1 MISWIMIGLSTS
13 NADVFVDSQV
23 VGQQQESFLLDDLNT
38 EKDTLQWLY
47 TRSLL
52 GYNGNY
58 KTFRYAF
65 NLELLN
71 SQVQGMESELGL
83 EVSPTIF
90 RTPKQNMAGTL
101 ILPRDAYVATQFGDW
116 GVQLGIQSFDW
127 GLGILS
133 NSGTQSSRFGVNQQG
148 NIYTR
153 LAVSRAF
160 DAIHWFVATD
170 AIVRDENALW
180 SAGDRAYQ
188 AITGLQY
195 IQDGLRVGALSGFR
209 YQQDRESYSTPF
221 GQTSSWAIP
230 VDTFATVQLSDSLQ
244 LASEMVGVW
253 GRTTRLVNEG
263 TQGGEASIQYF
274 GGVGRLEHQRPTSS
288 GKIETLVE
296 TGWAS
301 GDGNN
306 GDATA
311 RTFSLHSDYNVGLIL
326 YDEVLPS
333 LQARSVERLAD
344 KSLSAQPAPGLQ
356 YAVPQGGVNNS
367 VYLQL
372 CSSLTHKN
380 WLVRAAW
387 MEAFSA
393 VPYADPYQTALHGG
407 YSTGLNGEASSSIY
421 LGSEAD
427 VRLQYALKELVY
439 MGVDAGYFMP
449 GSALDILE
457 PTTKVLGYIQVK
469 TGGQQ

>member
-1 MISWIMIGLSTS
+1 MIPWIMIGLGIG
-13 NADVFVDSQV
+13 NAEVLVDTQV
-23 VGQQQESFLLDDLNT
+23 VGQQQGSFVLDDLST
-38 EKDTLQWLY
+38 EIPDAQWLY

-52 GYNGNY
+52 GYNGTVN
-58 KTFRYAF
+58 TVRYAV
-65 NLELLN
+65 NLEVLN
-71 SQVQGMESELGL
+71 SQVLGTENTL
-83 EVSPTIF
+83 GIDVHPTIF
-90 RTPKQNMAGTL
+90 RNSKQNMAGTL
-101 ILPRDAYVATQFGDW
+101 ILPRDVYIATRFGEW
-116 GVQLGIQSFDW
+116 GVQVGIQSFDW

-133 NSGTQSSRFGVNQQG
+133 NSGTQPTRFGVNQQG

-160 DAIHWFVATD
+160 DTLHWFAAVD
-170 AIVRDENALW
+170 SIVRDENALW

-188 AITGLQY
+188 TITGLQY
-195 IQDGLRVGALSGFR
+195 VQEGLRVGALSGFR
-209 YQQDRESYSTPF
+209 YQQDREANSTPF
-221 GQTSSWAIP
+221 GQTYSWVVP
-230 VDTFATVQLSDSLQ
+230 VDTFATVELSDNWQVS
-244 LASEMVGVW
+244 SEMVGVW
-253 GRTTRLVNEG
+253 GRTTRLVNEA
-263 TQGGEASIQYF
+263 TQGAEANVQYF
-274 GGVGRLEHQRPTSS
+274 GGVGRIQNTKPLSN
-288 GKIETLVE
+288 GNVETLLE

-306 GDATA
+306 GDDTA
-311 RTFSLHSDYNVGLIL
+311 RSFSLHSDYNVGLVL
-326 YDEVLPS
+326 FDEVLPS

-344 KSLSAQPAPGLQ
+344 ASLSAVPAPGLQ
-356 YAVPQGGVNNS
+356 YAVPQGGVNNAL
-367 VYLQL
+367 YLQL

-407 YSTGLNGEASSSIY
+407 YSTGLNGEESTSQY

-427 VRLQYALKELVY
+427 VRVQYGLKEMIY
-439 MGVDAGYFMP
+439 IGVDAGHFMP

>member
-23 VGQQQESFLLDDLNT
+23 VGQQQGSFVLDDLNT
-38 EKDTLQWLY
+38 ENDTVQWLY

-58 KTFRYAF
+58 KTFRYAL

-71 SQVQGMESELGL
+71 SQVEGTESELGL
-83 EVSPTIF
+83 DVSPTIF
-90 RTPKQNMAGTL
+90 RNPKQNMAGTW

-133 NSGTQSSRFGVNQQG
+133 NSGTQATRFGVNQQG

-160 DAIHWFVATD
+160 DTLHWFVATD

-209 YQQDRESYSTPF
+209 YQQDRESYATPF
-221 GQTSSWAIP
+221 GPTSSWAIP

-253 GRTTRLVNEG
+253 GRTTRLVNEA

-274 GGVGRLEHQRPTSS
+274 GGVGRLQHQRPTSS
-288 GKIETLVE
+288 GKVETLLE

-344 KSLSAQPAPGLQ
+344 ESLSAQPAPGLQ

-407 YSTGLNGEASSSIY
+407 YSTGLNGEASDSIY
-421 LGSEAD
+421 LGAEAD

>member
-1 MISWIMIGLSTS
+1 MISWIMIGISTG
-13 NADVFVDSQV
+13 NAEVYVDSQV
-23 VGQQQESFLLDDLNT
+23 VGQQQGTLVLDDLNT
-38 EKDTLQWLY
+38 ESGTSQWLY
-47 TRSLL
+47 TRSLF
-52 GYNGNY
+52 GYNGTYNRFQY
-58 KTFRYAF
+58 TF

-71 SQVQGMESELGL
+71 SQVSGTESTLGL
-83 EVSPTIF
+83 DVSPTIF
-90 RTPKQNMAGTL
+90 RTPKQNMTGTW
-101 ILPRDAYVATQFGDW
+101 ILPRDAYVATKLGDW

-133 NSGTQSSRFGVNQQG
+133 NSGTQATRFGVNQQG

-153 LAVSRAF
+153 LAVSRSF
-160 DAIHWFVATD
+160 DGLHWFVAAD

-188 AITGLQY
+188 SITGVQY
-195 IQDGLRVGALSGFR
+195 IQEGLRVGALSGLR
-209 YQQDRESYSTPF
+209 YQQDRESYATPF

-230 VDTFATVQLSDSLQ
+230 VDTFATLELSDGLQ
-244 LASEMVGVW
+244 VASEMVGVW
-253 GRTTRLVNEG
+253 GRTTRLVNEA
-263 TQGGEASIQYF
+263 TQGGEAKVQYF
-274 GGVGRLEHQRPTSS
+274 GGVGRLQHQKPISS
-288 GKIETLVE
+288 GELKTLVE

-344 KSLSAQPAPGLQ
+344 DSLSAQPAPGLQ

-407 YSTGLNGEASSSIY
+407 YSTGLNGEESSSIY
-421 LGSEAD
+421 LGSELD
-427 VRLQYALKELVY
+427 VRVQYAFKELVY
-439 MGVDAGYFMP
+439 MGVDAGYFTP
-449 GSALDILE
+449 GTALDILE
-457 PTTKVLGYIQVK
+457 PTTKVLGYVQVK